1 MFETDRE
8 RPLQSKDRRLGDEW
22 SDWSGDPRSGE
33 SEIDEKQST
42 FFLLALGIMG
52 IFVLVLAAGWYLV
65 KPRVEQMDPLVL
77 TVIGWSTIGAAALL
91 LILTLVETVFLLKF
105 GRSFLPY
112 GWTEKLLLFLLP
124 KTVWLGAKLG
134 ISRDRVGNSFIKVN
148 NFITKRHA
156 AVLDAEDLL
165 ILLPRCLKKE
175 ARSEIINK
183 MNGHAFR
190 ILTAGGGEEAR
201 QAIQKHR
208 PTFILA
214 LACER
219 DLMSGIKDVAEKIPV
234 LAIPNKRPEGPCKN
248 THVSLGELDEALK
261 FIRER
266 MRRNRN

>member
-52 IFVLVLAAGWYLV
+52 IFVLLILVGWYLV
-65 KPRVEQMDPLVL
+65 KPRVEQLNPLVL
-77 TVIGWSTIGAAALL
+77 TIIGWSVIGAAALL
-91 LILTLVETVFLLKF
+91 LVLALVEIISLLKF

-124 KTVWLGAKLG
+124 KTVWLGTKLG

-148 NFITKRHA
+148 NFITKLHA
-156 AVLDAEDLL
+156 VVLDADNLL

-175 ARSEIINK
+175 ARSEIIDK

-190 ILTAGGGEEAR
+190 VLTAGGGEEAR
-201 QAIQKHR
+201 EAIKKHR

-219 DLMSGIKDVAEKIPV
+219 DLISGIKDVAERIPV

-248 THVSLGELDEALK
+248 THVSIGELDEALR
-261 FIRER
+261 FITKRI
-266 MRRNRN
+266 RRNRN